1 MVEKTNCRSIRKI
14 GKPNFDRLERDR
26 RCGWVG
32 KLVGLKDEKQ
42 EENEREVRVRLV
54 WNESAC
60 YHNDDNQSN

>member
-54 WNESAC
+54 
-60 YHNDDNQSN
+60 